1 MVAEE
6 KFKTKMI
13 QSIFH
18 RLLERRHFWR
28 YASFDEIAELYM
40 SRTIRVIAMNIVAG
54 FTSVYLY
61 EAGYSLQFIMGFWFL
76 YYILCAII
84 AFFAGFFVARFGP
97 KHGILVSNL
106 LYVPALMALGF
117 MPVFGV
123 VSIVI
128 WGVFMAV
135 SATVSRVSYMTD
147 FSKVKNVEHAGKE
160 IAYMNILEKV
170 AIGVSPL
177 IGGVIALW
185 FGLQIVI
192 WVAAV
197 LFALAA
203 VPMFRTIEPVKTRQ
217 KISFSGFPWKNTYR
231 CIIAQ
236 GGIGFD
242 VITTGVVWSM
252 FIVIVVFP
260 GAGWDIYVKLGA
272 LSSVTIIA
280 DITASYAYGK
290 LIDNSRGSSLLR
302 FSVIANSL
310 VHVFRPFVSTPA
322 VIVGTNIANEAS
334 TTGYNMAFLRGVFDT
349 ADFSGSRILYLSLN
363 DIVLYVGAAI
373 ACAVVFIL
381 SILMGDIVG
390 MKAYFFVAAGAVL
403 IIGTAHFRLYRK

>member
-1 MVAEE
+1 M
-6 KFKTKMI
+6 M

-28 YASFDEIAELYM
+28 YASFDEIAELYA
-40 SRTIRVIAMNIVAG
+40 SRTMRVIAMNIVAG
-54 FTSVYLY
+54 FTSVYLF
-61 EAGYSLQFIMGFWFL
+61 EAGYNLQFIMGFWFA
-76 YYILCAII
+76 YYVLSAIV
-84 AFFAGFFVARFGP
+84 AFFASFFVARFGP
-97 KHGILVSNL
+97 KHGTLISNL
-106 LYVPALMALGF
+106 LYVPALIALGF

-123 VSIVI
+123 VSIVL

-135 SATVSRVSYMTD
+135 SATISRVSYMTD
-147 FSKVKNVEHAGKE
+147 FSKVKNAQHAGKE

-170 AIGVSPL
+170 SIGVSPL
-177 IGGVIALW
+177 IGGFIALW

-192 WVAAV
+192 WVAAL

-203 VPMFRTIEPVKTRQ
+203 VPLFRTIEPTKTRQ
-217 KISFSGFPWKNTYR
+217 KIQFAGFPWRNTYR
-231 CIIAQ
+231 CIVAQ
-236 GGIGFD
+236 SGVGFD
-242 VITTGVVWSM
+242 LVTTGVVWSM

-280 DITASYAYGK
+280 DIAASYAYGK
-290 LIDNSRGSSLLR
+290 LIDGRRGGSLLR
-302 FSVIANSL
+302 FSVIANGL
-310 VHVFRPFVSTPA
+310 VHAFRPFVNTPA
-322 VIVGTNIANEAS
+322 AIVGTNIANEAE

-349 ADFSGSRILYLSLN
+349 ADYSGSRILYLAMN
-363 DIVLYVGAAI
+363 DIVMYSGAAI
-373 ACAVVFIL
+373 ACAIL
-381 SILMGDIVG
+381 FLLSSSMGSVIG